1 VATQQI
7 RANKR
12 KEKQSKQH
20 ATTLGSFG
28 GGIAKLFGAF
38 SAVHADDDGEEDG
51 AHDAGE
57 QGQWANGVEESG
69 EDDEE
74 ERTEDTV
81 GGAAGPARVDVD
93 PSEIAVSEMADDD
106 AVAAEFDDADTAGGA
121 MSTYL
126 ERVHERLQDEAR
138 VKQQGGKLIIPG
150 DDKWLLQQ
158 LKEDGWWLLAS
169 KAAAVARQFDR
180 PLELREMSY
189 YRDIYVWLPDLQ
201 DGGQMP
207 PCPNCRTA
215 SAVKSAITKRMYFD
229 SKYFKD
235 RVRRRVL
242 PADHLYARVRAV
254 YAYYGRQEDPE
265 TNKPLFNEV
274 GEPYLLLCSSIAPGL
289 VLFICRA
296 VRVRVAALFV
306 CFCPVLMHYSGDV
319 VRLWVSVSIYLH
331 PSRQRGRKQRTC

>member
-1 VATQQI
+1 VPLAGLFSSVLGDLFHAMDRAKVGIHHPFKKGYYVAL
-7 RANKR
+7 RDAVFAWDPLELEALKHKMR
-12 KEKQSKQH
+12 VREGFPWADLSGVAREKQ
-20 ATTLGSFG
+20 
-28 GGIAKLFGAF
+28 
-38 SAVHADDDGEEDG
+38 
-51 AHDAGE
+51 
-57 QGQWANGVEESG
+57 
-69 EDDEE
+69 
-74 ERTEDTV
+74 
-81 GGAAGPARVDVD
+81 
-93 PSEIAVSEMADDD
+93 
-106 AVAAEFDDADTAGGA
+106 
-121 MSTYL
+121 
-126 ERVHERLQDEAR
+126 
-138 VKQQGGKLIIPG
+138 
-150 DDKWLLQQ
+150 
-158 LKEDGWWLLAS
+158 
-169 KAAAVARQFDR
+169 AAAV
-180 PLELREMSY
+180 E
-189 YRDIYVWLPDLQ
+189 
-201 DGGQMP
+201 
-207 PCPNCRTA
+207 
-215 SAVKSAITKRMYFD
+215 SAITKRMYFD